1 MSKNIKIG
9 NDTLNGVTTIKFE
22 DADSAGTYDE
32 FLDTT
37 DANAVA
43 SDIKDGKTAYV
54 NGVKIT
60 GNHTDKT
67 EQTKTEALSMASG
80 DQVVTPDTN
89 KVLTQVTITKPA
101 TLVPSNIKKDVVI
114 GGVTGSYEGGVTP
127 TGTIN
132 ISQNGE
138 VDVTNYATANVAVVS
153 GYVTTPNAYGDTVE
167 IGEGGGQQPTL
178 YPPVVTGGVNE
189 VSWANDTRN
198 GGFNPT
204 ITAVVDGQ
212 TVTSPLTITE
222 QMDGKTLTIT
232 ASATNFNDGVTAV
245 TLQYTSV
252 SSATKLFVT
261 GTPAKDVVI
270 YLGSGVDVVNPIIY
284 NGTAYGPT
292 PTSYYPS
299 CVYNAATD
307 GSDIPL
313 IIPNGQST
321 DAIVRIQYAADSTM
335 SGFYHHTSANN
346 REFIPSGTYSIAFYD
361 ANNNLVASSTAQTT
375 SQNGIAVPGVSQGA
389 TATMH
394 MVINLEITG

>member
-101 TLVPSNIKKDVVI
+101 TLVPGNIKKDVEI

-132 ISQNGE
+132 ISQNGQ

-178 YPPVVTGGVNE
+178 FAPSVTGGVNTISWENNTSNGDFE
-189 VSWANDTRN
+189 V
-198 GGFNPT
+198 T
-204 ITAVVDGQ
+204 ITADVNG
-212 TVTSPLTITE
+212 TPVTSPLTIT
-222 QMDGKTLTIT
+222 QAMDGQTLTIT
-232 ASATNFNDGVTAV
+232 ASATNFN
-245 TLQYTSV
+245 
-252 SSATKLFVT
+252 SATRTVPISYIN
-261 GTPAKDVVI
+261 PAASLVSPSNYAFDSNKPYNYLVI
-270 YLGSGVDVVNPIIY
+270 QGIDNGGYITY
-284 NGTAYGPT
+284 NGTNY
-292 PTSYYPS
+292 TSYSGQVNRFVIPVDFTQNTSLDLTMRAGSVGINPRFYFGKS
-299 CVYNAATD
+299 SYDNLNVIYTSSISSYIETMTFAAADASILNSDGTVFRSNSATNTD
-307 GSDIPL
+307 NLTGGGAFGSD
-313 IIPNGQST
+313 
-321 DAIVRIQYAADSTM
+321 AIA
-335 SGFYHHTSANN
+335 H
-346 REFIPSGTYSIAFYD
+346 FILNVTF
-361 ANNNLVASSTAQTT
+361 
-375 SQNGIAVPGVSQGA
+375 
-389 TATMH
+389 
-394 MVINLEITG
+394 